1 MGDFGHLYDGKGI
14 INNLNLAIFDYSMSE
29 NPPSPLPI
37 NAMIEAMLFAAPTA
51 VSVAQLAEA
60 SEMKIAEV
68 DEALKILETRYS
80 EGGGLRLKW
89 HKGKVELT
97 TDPEF
102 APQVEKLLGLEA
114 SSRLSRAGV
123 ETLAIVAYKQP
134 ITRPGIDAIRGVNS
148 DGVIKSLLQKG
159 MIEESGRADG
169 PGRPILYSTTSAFL
183 QQFGLG
189 AIQELPP
196 FDYETLA
203 EDAVEE
209 NPLLK
214 D

>member
-1 MGDFGHLYDGKGI
+1 M
-14 INNLNLAIFDYSMSE
+14 
-29 NPPSPLPI
+29 
-37 NAMIEAMLFAAPTA
+37 
-51 VSVAQLAEA
+51 
-60 SEMKIAEV
+60 
-68 DEALKILETRYS
+68 
-80 EGGGLRLKW
+80 KW

-97 TDPEF
+97 TAPEF
-102 APQVEKLLGLEA
+102 GTQIEKLLGLEA
-114 SSRLSRAGV
+114 NSRLSRAGV

-148 DGVIKSLLQKG
+148 DGVIKSLLLKG

-183 QQFGLG
+183 QQFGLRS
-189 AIQELPP
+189 IDKLPP
-196 FDYETLA
+196 FDYETPP
-203 EDAVEE
+203 DDTSTD

>member
-1 MGDFGHLYDGKGI
+1 
-14 INNLNLAIFDYSMSE
+14 MSE

-37 NAMIEAMLFAAPTA
+37 NPMIEAMLFSAPTA
-51 VSVAQLAEA
+51 VTPAQLAEA
-60 SEMKIAEV
+60 ADLKTADV
-68 DEALKILETRYS
+68 DEALKNLETRYS
-80 EGGGLRLKW
+80 QDGGLRLKW

-97 TDPEF
+97 TSPEF

-123 ETLAIVAYKQP
+123 ETLAIVAYRQP

-203 EDAVEE
+203 DVAAEE